1 MGRIIRVY
9 YIVSNLACEGL
20 TADEQQTYLVSYLT
34 PYDLEAVP
42 S

>member
-9 YIVSNLACEGL
+9 YIVGNLACEGL
-20 TADEQQTYLVSYLT
+20 AADAQQTYFVSYLT
-34 PYDLEAVP
+34 PYDLGAVP